1 MFCLTLLL
9 RLTPTGRTKLRYTRT
24 VSAALLCWTT
34 WFDISPGIVRVE
46 ESCEA
51 MLSKVARNV
60 RTHHTASNHTQY
72 TDLFLSIRTSKA
84 YHDMRGGV
92 SDRILQTVRHR
103 LRVLL
108 TSQIVPPHV
117 VWSGSAGQ
125 RTTARHAGVPVNNDG
140 AVPLLEPLPRQ
151 VFTDTMQHCVRT
163 LIGGREMT
171 AADEALFSLHF
182 RRRTAD
188 ELVDVDLQYMEADI
202 PHDARPGR
210 PHVRRPGRR
219 AVSPH

>member
-1 MFCLTLLL
+1 MC
-9 RLTPTGRTKLRYTRT
+9 
-24 VSAALLCWTT
+24 A
-34 WFDISPGIVRVE
+34 
-46 ESCEA
+46 
-51 MLSKVARNV
+51 
-60 RTHHTASNHTQY
+60 HHTASNHTQC
-72 TDLFLSIRTSKA
+72 TDVFLSNHTSKA

-92 SDRILQTVRHR
+92 SDRILQTVHHR

-125 RTTARHAGVPVNNDG
+125 RTTARPAGVLVNNEG

-182 RRRTAD
+182 RCRTAD

-202 PHDARPGR
+202 PNDERPGR
-210 PHVRRPGRR
+210 PHGRLRRPGRR